1 MKYVVDPALCCGSG
15 QCYALAPDVFTAAD
29 DGYNA
34 EAGNTVEVSSGLEET
49 AREGAM
55 ACPESAILLLE

>member
-1 MKYVVDPALCCGSG
+1 MKYVVDPALCCAHG

-34 EAGNTVEVSSGLEET
+34 EAGNTVEVPAGQEEA

-55 ACPESAILLLE
+55 ACPESAILVLE

>member
-1 MKYVVDPALCCGSG
+1 MKYVVDPALCCAHG
-15 QCYALAPDVFTAAD
+15 QCYAVAPDVYEAAE

-34 EAGNTVEVSSGLEET
+34 EAGNTVEVPAQLEES

-55 ACPESAILLLE
+55 ACPESAILVFD